1 MHKHVNSIWFL
12 IGLQLVVY
20 GLLITGTGIWE
31 LFYPPA
37 HKVDLA
43 WLHPAIWWG
52 AILLALGIYYVRRF
66 NTFATGKDD

>member
-1 MHKHVNSIWFL
+1 MSKGVHSIWYL
-12 IGLQLVVY
+12 VGLQLLVY
-20 GLLITGTGIWE
+20 GVLITGAGIWE

-52 AILLALGIYYVRRF
+52 ILLFLLGFYYVRRF
-66 NTFATGKDD
+66 HSLIMSKKE